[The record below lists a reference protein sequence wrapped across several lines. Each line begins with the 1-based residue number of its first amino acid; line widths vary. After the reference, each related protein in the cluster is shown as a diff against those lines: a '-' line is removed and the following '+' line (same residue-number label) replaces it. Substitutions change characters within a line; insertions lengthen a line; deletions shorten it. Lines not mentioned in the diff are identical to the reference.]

1 VSPQIASPLVGFNNN
16 VRYHGMSFH
25 IQTEDSGLV
34 RPHIITHLFA
44 DGGRVIKTLRVDY
57 SEHVGRPDCR
67 ATVQRMMRDQHK
79 AMAYDLRQG
88 RIDAIIDTLLLRAP
102 PQHAAGP
109 SRPPA
114 RLPRQGSAQHEIAAA
129 LPAALPVPPPAAAL
143 GGRARPPRHGVFSA
157 VPSSSLDEIIL
168 RYVARAAR

>member
-1 VSPQIASPLVGFNNN
+1 
-16 VRYHGMSFH
+16 MSFH

-88 RIDAIIDTLLLRAP
+88 RIDAIIDALLLRAP
-102 PQHAAGP
+102 REPAAGP
-109 SRPPA
+109 SPASARPA
-114 RLPRQGSAQHEIAAA
+114 RRGDDTHEIAAA
-129 LPAALPVPPPAAAL
+129 PAVTPPLPPPAAAL
-143 GGRARPPRHGVFSA
+143 GGRARPPRNALFSA

-168 RYVARAAR
+168 RHIARAAR